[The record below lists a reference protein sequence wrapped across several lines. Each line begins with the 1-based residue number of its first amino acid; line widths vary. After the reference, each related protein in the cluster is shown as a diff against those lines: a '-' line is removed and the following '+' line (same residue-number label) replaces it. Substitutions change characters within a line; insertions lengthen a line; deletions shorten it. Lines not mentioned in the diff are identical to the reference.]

1 MWSAEDE
8 AARGRDFAPS
18 REALRGEIVVVAWQH
33 DELTLDDYDKL
44 TLYGEEEEVSAQWP
58 SVLAR
63 LCSLQVLRVCKDE
76 MLHMPKGTVH
86 MVVSTEQ
93 KLQLSWHLY

>member
-1 MWSAEDE
+1 M
-8 AARGRDFAPS
+8 AA
-18 REALRGEIVVVAWQH
+18 
-33 DELTLDDYDKL
+33 
-44 TLYGEEEEVSAQWP
+44 

>member
-1 MWSAEDE
+1 MYVE
-8 AARGRDFAPS
+8 A
-18 REALRGEIVVVAWQH
+18 
-33 DELTLDDYDKL
+33 
-44 TLYGEEEEVSAQWP
+44 EEEVSAQWP

-86 MVVSTEQ
+86 MVVSTDPLLGMGCEFCDRPFFRDAVA
-93 KLQLSWHLY
+93 SFVRRVM

>member
-1 MWSAEDE
+1 M
-8 AARGRDFAPS
+8 AA
-18 REALRGEIVVVAWQH
+18 
-33 DELTLDDYDKL
+33 
-44 TLYGEEEEVSAQWP
+44 

-63 LCSLQVLRVCKDE
+63 LCSLQVLRVSKDE

-93 KLQLSWHLY
+93 KLQLSWHL

>member
-1 MWSAEDE
+1 MR
-8 AARGRDFAPS
+8 AR
-18 REALRGEIVVVAWQH
+18 
-33 DELTLDDYDKL
+33 
-44 TLYGEEEEVSAQWP
+44 LYVHSMVQWP
-58 SVLAR
+58 YSVLAR

-93 KLQLSWHLY
+93 QLQLSWHL

>member
-1 MWSAEDE
+1 MYVE
-8 AARGRDFAPS
+8 A
-18 REALRGEIVVVAWQH
+18 
-33 DELTLDDYDKL
+33 
-44 TLYGEEEEVSAQWP
+44 EEEVSAQWP

-63 LCSLQVLRVCKDE
+63 VCSLHVQVLRVCKDE

-93 KLQLSWHLY
+93 KLQLSWHL